1 MSLIKEL
8 ISKLPSKSDVV
19 ELLELTIVAPG
30 IGAPDSSVTFPVTFC
45 CEKAKTQLKKVTIV
59 KI

>member
-30 IGAPDSSVTFPVTFC
+30 IGAPDSSVTVPVTVC
-45 CEKAKTQLKKVTIV
+45 CEKAKTQLKRVTIV